1 MRMRREVLGPRFAL
15 AASLPSA
22 FRDEPFT
29 VEQKDFFAV
38 GQLPHIFSH
47 VAIAPADA
55 DILYA
60 YNDPLR
66 RLSHGNDGII
76 FTPARDP
83 YRPYTCPTLL
93 KWKPANMNSIDFRL
107 QTKWRREGDKPA
119 PQPRCAQRP
128 RPAPPITACALESHL
143 AQMGP
148 CPTYLDRHPATP
160 RPGPRFVL
168 CTATQ
173 TALSIYDWIT
183 FTPEQF
189 ERFAADPQ
197 RDERVVECAH
207 TRPPPPVLAIRP
219 SEGAHPRPRLA
230 LRPHQVRVRPLVANG
245 RVPPG

>member
-1 MRMRREVLGPRFAL
+1 MSNQIASMVCNGTLEWGQDVLPRPFSRLGLTVSPHQVEPARLMRMRREVLGPRFAL

-119 PQPRCAQRP
+119 PQP
-128 RPAPPITACALESHL
+128 S
-143 AQMGP
+143 
-148 CPTYLDRHPATP
+148 
-160 RPGPRFVL
+160 
-168 CTATQ
+168 
-173 TALSIYDWIT
+173 
-183 FTPEQF
+183 
-189 ERFAADPQ
+189 
-197 RDERVVECAH
+197 
-207 TRPPPPVLAIRP
+207 
-219 SEGAHPRPRLA
+219 
-230 LRPHQVRVRPLVANG
+230 
-245 RVPPG
+245 